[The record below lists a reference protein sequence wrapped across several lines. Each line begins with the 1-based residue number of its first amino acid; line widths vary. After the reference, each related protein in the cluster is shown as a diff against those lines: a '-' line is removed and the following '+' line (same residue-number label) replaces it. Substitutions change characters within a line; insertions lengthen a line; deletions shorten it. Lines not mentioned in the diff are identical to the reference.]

1 MSPVIQ
7 AAPMAAALLFAVL
20 GAVNEGLPNVT
31 PIIGVRSATF
41 VSGEDTLLDI
51 AFRHGVGFEA
61 VARLN
66 PEVDPWIP
74 EAGARIELPTEIV
87 LPDAPHEGLVIN
99 IPEMR
104 LFDYRSGEPP
114 EVLSVAIG
122 DPEDQTPVGRWK
134 IGQKRADPIWNVPRS
149 IREERPEL
157 PARVAPGPKNPL
169 GDRWMTLGTSSYGI
183 HGTNVR
189 WSIGRQATHG
199 CVRLYNDDMR
209 RLFDSTPQG
218 TPVHIVYQSVK
229 IGHRNGVVYLEVH
242 PDFYGQQP
250 DRDTQTRVH
259 LLVLGLRGGLDGGSI
274 DGELVMK
281 TLTEARGAP
290 IKIGRL
296 AEPSR

>member
-1 MSPVIQ
+1 MNPAIL
-7 AAPMAAALLFAVL
+7 AAPLTAALLSTLLAAVSD
-20 GAVNEGLPNVT
+20 GLPKVT

-61 VARLN
+61 VSRLN
-66 PEVDPWIP
+66 PDVDPWIP
-74 EAGARIELPTEIV
+74 EPGTRIELPTEIV
-87 LPDAPHEGLVIN
+87 LPDTPHEGLVIN

-104 LFDYRSGEPP
+104 LFDYTSGQTP
-114 EVLSVAIG
+114 EVFSAAIG

-134 IGQKRADPIWNVPRS
+134 VGQKRTDPIWNVPRS

-157 PARVAPGPKNPL
+157 PRQVAPGPKNPL

-209 RLFDSTPQG
+209 RLFDTTPQG

-229 IGHRNGVVYLEVH
+229 IGQRNGVVYLEVH

-250 DRDTQTRVH
+250 DRETQTRVH
-259 LLVLGLRGGLDGGSI
+259 LLVLGLRGGLDASSV

-281 TLTEARGAP
+281 TLAEARGVP
-290 IKIGRL
+290 IRIGRL
-296 AEPSR
+296 AAD